1 MYVSDI
7 LTNAPAADHAEKE
20 QAVFALL
27 QELDIPYER
36 LEHDPVETMEQCEEI
51 NEKLGV
57 KMAKN
62 IFLTNRQGDK
72 FYLLLMPDDKPF
84 NTKSFCEQI
93 GSPRLSFASG
103 EQMEELLGCLPG
115 CASPMGL
122 MNDKDNKVVFCMD
135 QAIHRSEYLVCHPC
149 VHTGSL
155 KIKTFDFLKKFLKHT
170 GHGRPTV
177 VKM

>member
-7 LTNAPAADHAEKE
+7 LTTAPAADHAEKE
-20 QAVFALL
+20 RAVFALL
-27 QELDIPYER
+27 EQLDIPYER
-36 LEHDPVETMEQCEEI
+36 LEHDPVETMEQCAEI
-51 NEKLGV
+51 NDKLGV

-93 GSPRLSFASG
+93 NSPRLSFASG
-103 EQMEELLGCLPG
+103 EQMEQLLGCLPG

-122 MNDKDNKVVFCMD
+122 MNDTENKVTFVMD

-170 GHGRPTV
+170 GHGRPLV

>member
-7 LTNAPAADHAEKE
+7 LTTAPATDHPEKE
-20 QAVFALL
+20 RAVFALL
-27 QELDIPYER
+27 EQLDIPYER
-36 LEHDPVETMEQCEEI
+36 LEHDPVETMEQCAEI
-51 NEKLGV
+51 NDKLGV

-93 GSPRLSFASG
+93 NSPRLSFASG

-122 MNDKDNKVVFCMD
+122 MNDTDNRVTFVMD

-170 GHGRPTV
+170 GHGRPQV
-177 VKM
+177 VKL

>member
-7 LTNAPAADHAEKE
+7 LTTAPAADHPEKE
-20 QAVFALL
+20 RAVFALL
-27 QELDIPYER
+27 EQLDIPYER
-36 LEHDPVETMEQCEEI
+36 LEHDPVETMEQCAEI
-51 NEKLGV
+51 NDKLGV
-57 KMAKN
+57 KIAKN

-93 GSPRLSFASG
+93 NSPRLSFASG

-122 MNDKDNKVVFCMD
+122 MNDTDNRVTFVMD

-170 GHGRPTV
+170 GHGRPQV
-177 VKM
+177 VKL

>member
-1 MYVSDI
+1 MYVSEI
-7 LTNAPAADHAEKE
+7 MTAPPSAEHPEKE

-27 QELDIPYER
+27 ESLGVPYER
-36 LEHDPVETMEQCEEI
+36 LEHDAVETMEQCAEI

-62 IFLTNRQGDK
+62 IFLTNRQGTQL
-72 FYLLLMPDDKPF
+72 YLLLMPDDKPF
-84 NTKSFCEQI
+84 NTKVLCEQI
-93 GSPRLSFASG
+93 NSPRLSFASG
-103 EQMEELLGCLPG
+103 EQMEQLLGCLPG

-122 MNDKDNKVVFCMD
+122 MNDSGHQVTLLMD
-135 QAIHRSEYLVCHPC
+135 QSIHRSEYLVCHPC

-155 KIKTFDFLKKFLKHT
+155 KIKTFDFLKKFCKHT
-170 GHGRPTV
+170 GHRPTV